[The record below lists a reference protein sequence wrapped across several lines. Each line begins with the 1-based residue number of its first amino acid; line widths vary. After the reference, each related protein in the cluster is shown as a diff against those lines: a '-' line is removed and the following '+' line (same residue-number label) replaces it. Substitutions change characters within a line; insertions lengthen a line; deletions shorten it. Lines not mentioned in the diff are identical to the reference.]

1 MKSAVALRTL
11 LGTASLA
18 LPFMAA
24 AESNVQSGVGVVA
37 AHAHV
42 DFRIVIPQILYLR
55 VGTGSNYTTGVLA
68 NNAVKDL
75 IQFAPTAAQVGNG
88 VAVAGTGGN
97 LAGGAETAAIIGN
110 GGNVTLK
117 AASTGALRDAAGASI
132 AFTQIKTAAT
142 AAFYPTLLPAPALQ
156 NGASANIVIM
166 APASKVIRAD
176 SKWTYTYANTNVPAA
191 GTYGGVNIRNGRVL
205 YTATIP

>member
-1 MKSAVALRTL
+1 MKAPVALRTW
-11 LGTASLA
+11 LGAASLA
-18 LPFMAA
+18 LPLMAA
-24 AESNVQSGVGVVA
+24 AESNVQTGAGVLG

-42 DFRIVIPQILYLR
+42 DLRIVIPQILYLR

-68 NNAVKDL
+68 NNAAKDL

-117 AASTGALRDAAGASI
+117 ATSTGALLDAAGASI
-132 AFTQIKTAAT
+132 AFTQVKTAAT
-142 AAFYPTLLPAPALQ
+142 AAFYPTLLPAPVLQ
-156 NGASANIVIM
+156 NGASANIVIT
-166 APASKVIRAD
+166 APASNVIRAD
-176 SKWTYTYANTNVPAA
+176 AKWTYTYANTNVPAA
-191 GTYGGVNIRNGRVL
+191 GTYGGVNIRNSRVL
-205 YTATIP
+205 YTATMP